1 MGRFKVINE
10 SPITG
15 SDDDYLDLSQYLKNH
30 PAIVMGNKTYKKPQ
44 IVKSPNG
51 KHIFEIY
58 DEIENPKNKIYSL
71 LQVINNKLDLLL
83 N

>member
-1 MGRFKVINE
+1 MGRFKVVSE
-10 SPITG
+10 RPIQP
-15 SDDDYLDLSQYLKNH
+15 SDKDCLDLSKYLKNH
-30 PAIVMGNKTYKKPQ
+30 AVIVMGNKKYKRPQ

-58 DEIENPKNKIYSL
+58 DEIEEPENKIYTL
-71 LQVINNKLDLLL
+71 LQIINNKLDLLL